1 MDIKKWKEKTALF
14 SQKYR
19 YVLIVL
25 LIGLILMLIPGKNSN
40 NPSDSEIA
48 KADTSLENSLE
59 MKLSA
64 LLSKVEGAG
73 RVEVIL
79 TISEGEEI
87 VYQTNGNATD
97 SSVTGST
104 NTVTVTDANRN
115 QTGLIKQIKAE
126 KYQGAIIVC
135 AGANNPSVR
144 LQIVDAVSRATGLGV
159 NKISVLKM
167 K

>member
-1 MDIKKWKEKTALF
+1 M
-14 SQKYR
+14 
-19 YVLIVL
+19 
-25 LIGLILMLIPGKNSN
+25 
-40 NPSDSEIA
+40 
-48 KADTSLENSLE
+48 ENSLE